1 MVSVRI
7 LAAVIAAFGVLG
19 SAITIG
25 SGVRAFLGIVSP
37 PLSSDALAEAVNRG
51 LAWGFMVGAP
61 IAGFVFGFV
70 LIKSVA

>member
-1 MVSVRI
+1 LVSVRI
-7 LAAVIAAFGVLG
+7 LAAVIAAVGVLG
-19 SAITIG
+19 STITIG

-37 PLSSDALAEAVNRG
+37 PLPDDVLGVAVNRG
-51 LAWGFMVGAP
+51 LAWGFMVGTP